1 MVSAKTSLKFRKA
14 HRYLGLFLGIQFLF
28 WTISGLYFSWTNLD
42 EIHGDQFKKNKVQKE
57 YKNLISPS
65 DLDYKDGIKT
75 ISLRDFNNVPY
86 YWINSELLVNAIN
99 GSVKDSITKE
109 EAISI
114 SNENILDQYKIS
126 LVEKIYEV
134 GNHHEYRG
142 RPLPAFVI
150 SYEGTENLKSYVIPI
165 IGNKNK
171 PSIKNQLKDL
181 PRNKIARKSFGEF
194 FSACYLSVVPHTDL
208 SLSPASLREILY
220 WCFLVPNRDRVPCSL
235 R

>member
-86 YWINSELLVNAIN
+86 YWINSELLVNALN
-99 GSVKDSITKE
+99 GSVKDSITKQ

-114 SNENILDQYKIS
+114 SNENILD
-126 LVEKIYEV
+126 
-134 GNHHEYRG
+134 
-142 RPLPAFVI
+142 
-150 SYEGTENLKSYVIPI
+150 
-165 IGNKNK
+165 
-171 PSIKNQLKDL
+171 
-181 PRNKIARKSFGEF
+181 
-194 FSACYLSVVPHTDL
+194 L
-208 SLSPASLREILY
+208 SLIHI
-220 WCFLVPNRDRVPCSL
+220 
-235 R
+235 